1 MENRRTNDRRMS
13 LSSGNTTGRVEWRE
27 IRVVS
32 GIGHGGRWNVAKGK
46 LKQIYGELTADETA
60 FMEGSEDELVGRLQ
74 KELDRPEG
82 EVRHLLKE
90 ARENQT
96 L

>member
-1 MENRRTNDRRMS
+1 MS

-60 FMEGSEDELVGRLQ
+60 FMEGSEDELVG
-74 KELDRPEG
+74 
-82 EVRHLLKE
+82 E
-90 ARENQT
+90 AAKGIGPARG
-96 L
+96 